1 MNIELYEGGVV
12 SPRGF
17 AAASTRAG
25 LKTQGDDLLLICAEK
40 GATAAAVFTRN
51 RVQAAPVK
59 LSRKH
64 IESAST
70 RAIVANAGNANC
82 CTGAQ
87 GDADARQTCEIVA
100 RKIGCAPEEVLVCS
114 TGIIGHQL
122 PFDELMRGGLE
133 KLSPSTRDAE
143 NEACARAIMTT
154 DTRPKFYAARAE
166 IGGKIV
172 TVGGQAKGAGMIA
185 PDMGLHAT
193 MLAFLTTDA
202 QVEKPLLQRALEDV
216 TNRTFNCVTID
227 GDTSTNDTAIL
238 LASGASGVEI
248 GEREYSQF
256 VELLETVCKYLSREL
271 ARDGEGAT
279 RLVEITVSGANSE
292 TDAHQVAMTVANSP
306 LVKCAIF
313 GGDPNWGRL
322 SAAAGR
328 AGVPFDASQLSISL
342 GELEVFRG
350 GEPAQFSQAAAEA
363 AIRGDKNGEVKIG
376 IAIGDGEYSRTA
388 WTCDFSYD
396 YVKINAEYHT

>member
-1 MNIELYEGGVV
+1 MNIELYDGGVV

-40 GATAAAVFTRN
+40 SATAAAVFTRN
-51 RVQAAPVK
+51 LVQAAPVK

-64 IESAST
+64 IANAST
-70 RAIVANAGNANC
+70 RAILANAGNANC

-87 GDADARQTCEIVA
+87 GERDALQTCEIVA
-100 RKIGCAPEEVLVCS
+100 AKIGCKTEEVLVCS

-122 PFDELMRGGLE
+122 PFDELMRGGIE
-133 KLSPSTRDAE
+133 KLSPSTRAEE

-154 DTRPKFYAARAE
+154 DTRPKFCAARAE
-166 IGGKIV
+166 IGGAIV

-185 PDMGLHAT
+185 PNMGLHAT

-202 QVEKPLLQRALEDV
+202 QIEKPLLQRALEDV

-238 LASGASGVEI
+238 LASGASGAQI
-248 GEREYSQF
+248 TEREYSQF
-256 VELLETVCKYLSREL
+256 AELLETVCKYLAREL

-279 RLVEITVSGANSE
+279 RLVEITVGGAQSE
-292 TDAHQVAMTVANSP
+292 DDAHKIAMTVANSP

-322 SAAAGR
+322 AAAAGR
-328 AGVPFDASQLSISL
+328 AGVSFDASQLSISI

-350 GEPAQFSQAAAEA
+350 GEPAPFSQSDAEA
-363 AIRGDKNGEVKIG
+363 AVRGDENGEVKIHIKVG
-376 IAIGDGEYSRTA
+376 NGEYSRTA
-388 WTCDFSYD
+388 WTCDFSYG
-396 YVKINAEYHT
+396 YIRINAEYHT